1 MKLNSGDRNNSRAC
15 RQEKNIFIG
24 NQLYLGKMFTLKR
37 QEVVTEIA
45 EPVSRKHPCAV
56 PSPAT
61 CVLSAVCRVAPWAQ
75 GAQLALRGPLRLQT
89 VGEFSRR
96 SDTGQVLDK
105 KCPRLSQLSFDMKA
119 QVQIDYF

>member
-15 RQEKNIFIG
+15 RQDKNIFIG

-37 QEVVTEIA
+37 QEVVMEIA

-75 GAQLALRGPLRLQT
+75 GAQLAPAGSSEAPDGGR
-89 VGEFSRR
+89 
-96 SDTGQVLDK
+96 
-105 KCPRLSQLSFDMKA
+105 
-119 QVQIDYF
+119 VQ